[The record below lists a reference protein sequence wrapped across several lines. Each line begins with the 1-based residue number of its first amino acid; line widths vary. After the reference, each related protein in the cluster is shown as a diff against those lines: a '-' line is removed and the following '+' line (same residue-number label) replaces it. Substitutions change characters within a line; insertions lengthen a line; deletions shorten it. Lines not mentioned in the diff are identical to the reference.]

1 MQKIL
6 TCLGFND
13 QAEEAV
19 NFYTSVIKDSEI
31 LTTTRFG
38 EGGPGP
44 KGSLIA
50 ATFVLHGQEFL
61 ALNGGP
67 SFTFTTGMSIV
78 INCDTQ
84 AEIDS
89 LWTQLSEGGAPG
101 PCGWLTDKFGVSWQI
116 VPTVLSKLLNDPD
129 PGKAQ
134 AAMTAMLS
142 MTKLDIAQLEAA
154 RDNA

>member
-38 EGGPGP
+38 AGGPGP

-50 ATFVLHGQEFL
+50 ASFMLHGQEFL

-67 SFTFTTGMSIV
+67 SFKFTTGMSIL
-78 INCDTQ
+78 IKCDTQ

-89 LWTQLSEGGAPG
+89 LWNQLSEGGAPG
-101 PCGWLTDKFGVSWQI
+101 PCGWLTDRFGVSWQI
-116 VPTVLSKLLNDPD
+116 VPTVLSKLMNDPD
-129 PGKAQ
+129 PRKAQ
-134 AAMTAMLS
+134 AAMNAMLS
-142 MTKLDIAQLEAA
+142 MTKLDIALLEAA
-154 RDNA
+154 RDSA

>member
-31 LTTTRFG
+31 LTATRVG
-38 EGGPGP
+38 ESGPGP
-44 KGSLIA
+44 KGALIA
-50 ATFVLHGQEFL
+50 ASFMLHGQEFL

-67 SFTFTTGMSIV
+67 SFQFTTGMSIV
-78 INCDTQ
+78 IKCDTQ
-84 AEIDS
+84 GEIDS
-89 LWTQLSEGGAPG
+89 LWSQLSAGGAPG

-129 PGKAQ
+129 PRRAG
-134 AAMTAMLS
+134 AAMKAMLS